1 MEFDLENPLPPSMD
15 KFPSL
20 FHIEDEHMPSKT
32 YLQALNSADSN
43 LSIRREIVSSIF
55 RLTRGIDPFSSYL
68 ATNYMDRFL
77 STHSIPDGKPWI
89 LKVVAISCISL
100 ALKMRKT
107 DFSVSDLLDAG
118 GFIVDFLTI
127 ERMEMLI
134 LGALKWRM
142 RSVNPFSFANYFV
155 RFFKSKDDSLIQ
167 ALKNRAFAII
177 LKAQNDVKLLE
188 FKPPLSPPRPFSLL
202 PMNCFQC
209 NFHLSEMLSAAVLML
224 IRIIVLLQANLVQ
237 CYDLM
242 QDVAMERYESVLGMA
257 SSSCTPTNVLDPHCF
272 SSSISSSQTN
282 QTSETAGNAAGIGG
296 LKRPK
301 LEDFATDNSF
311 QLSQNHQ

>member
-43 LSIRREIVSSIF
+43 LSIRREIVSSILRF
-55 RLTRGIDPFSSYL
+55 SRGFDPFTSYL
-68 ATNYMDRFL
+68 ATNYLDRFL
-77 STHSIPDGKPWI
+77 STHSIPD
-89 LKVVAISCISL
+89 A
-100 ALKMRKT
+100 
-107 DFSVSDLLDAG
+107 D
-118 GFIVDFLTI
+118 GFMIDFLTI

-142 RSVNPFSFANYFV
+142 RSVNPFSFFNYFV
-155 RFFKSKDDSLIQ
+155 SFFKFKDDSSIQ

-188 FKPPLSPPRPFSLL
+188 FKPSVISASALL
-202 PMNCFQC
+202 V
-209 NFHLSEMLSAAVLML
+209 AAHDLFPVQLPSFRDA
-224 IRIIVLLQANLVQ
+224 ICSCSYVNKANLVQ

-242 QDVAMERYESVLGMA
+242 QEVAMERYGSILGMA
-257 SSSCTPTNVLDPHCF
+257 SSSCTPANVLDLHCF
-272 SSSISSSQTN
+272 STWISSSQTN
-282 QTSETAGNAAGIGG
+282 QMSETASNAAGIG
-296 LKRPK
+296 
-301 LEDFATDNSF
+301 D
-311 QLSQNHQ
+311 

>member
-55 RLTRGIDPFSSYL
+55 RLTRGIDTFSSYL

-107 DFSVSDLLDAG
+107 EFSVSDLLDAG

-155 RFFKSKDDSLIQ
+155 TFFKSKDDSSIQ

-188 FKPPLSPPRPFSLL
+188 FKPSVISASALL
-202 PMNCFQC
+202 V
-209 NFHLSEMLSAAVLML
+209 AAHELFPVQLPSFRDA
-224 IRIIVLLQANLVQ
+224 ICSCSYVNKANLVQ

-301 LEDFATDNSF
+301 LED
-311 QLSQNHQ
+311 

>member
-1 MEFDLENPLPPSMD
+1 MEFDLENPLPPSME

-55 RLTRGIDPFSSYL
+55 CFSRGFDAFTSYL

-107 DFSVSDLLDAG
+107 EFSVSDLLNAG
-118 GFIVDFLTI
+118 GFMIDFLTI

-134 LGALKWRM
+134 LGSLKWRM

-155 RFFKSKDDSLIQ
+155 TFFKFKDDSSIQ
-167 ALKNRAFAII
+167 ALKTRAFEII
-177 LKAQNDVKLLE
+177 FKAQNDVKLLE
-188 FKPPLSPPRPFSLL
+188 FKPSVISASALL
-202 PMNCFQC
+202 V
-209 NFHLSEMLSAAVLML
+209 AAHELFPVQLPSFRDA
-224 IRIIVLLQANLVQ
+224 ICSCSYVNKENLVQ

-242 QDVAMERYESVLGMA
+242 QEVAMERYGSVLGMV
-257 SSSCTPTNVLDPHCF
+257 SSSCTPANVLDLHCF

-282 QTSETAGNAAGIGG
+282 QTSETASNAAGIGG

-301 LEDFATDNSF
+301 LQDFATDNSF